1 MSNTRTWT
9 NISEVRKANADAGG
23 YWFSPASMRFFKTRI
38 VSGIIKGR
46 YFVTAETGPSGV
58 ERFSARIVNDGADI
72 GTIGHFN
79 SFLDIEDAK
88 EAIKAHAKE
97 MAS

>member
-1 MSNTRTWT
+1 MNYTRTWK
-9 NISEVRKANADAGG
+9 NISEVKQANADAGG
-23 YWFSPASMRFFKTRI
+23 YWFSPGAMRFFKTRI
-38 VSGIIKGR
+38 VSGIIKDR

-58 ERFSARIVNDGADI
+58 ERYSARIVNDGADI
-72 GTIGHFN
+72 GTIGNFN
-79 SFLDIEDAK
+79 SFCDIDDAK